1 MNDSVPETI
10 HYKRS
15 SFSTRLP
22 KTYLYSPTHYW
33 LNPIGE
39 GVYRVGLTK
48 FSTRMLG
55 DMVDQ
60 GFEVQPGAQV
70 DLGQVIGWIEGFK
83 AIADIYCVAQ
93 GEFLGPNPELESEI
107 ELVTRSPYRQG
118 WLFEVSGTPDKN
130 VVDVDGYVSVLDG
143 AIDRILAQQ
152 EENQ

>member
-1 MNDSVPETI
+1 MNDSVSETI

-22 KTYLYSPTHYW
+22 KTFLYSPTHYW
-33 LNPIGE
+33 LNPIGD

-55 DMVDQ
+55 DIVDQ
-60 GFEVQPGAQV
+60 GFEVAPGAQLE
-70 DLGQVIGWIEGFK
+70 LGQVIGWIEGFK

-93 GEFLGPNPELESEI
+93 GEFLGANSALASEI
-107 ELVTRSPYRQG
+107 ELVTRSPYRKG
-118 WLFEVSGTPDKN
+118 WLFEISGTPDKN
-130 VVDVDGYVSVLDG
+130 VVDVDGYVKILNG

-152 EENQ
+152 EDNQ